1 MAEQQSSY
9 RQIMKATSLFGG
21 VQVFNIIIQVIRSK
35 FVAILL
41 GPIGMGI
48 SGLLYSTIGL
58 IKGFTD
64 FGLGTSAVKDIAA
77 ANVTGDQIKISTVA
91 TVIRRLVW
99 ITGSLGALVIMVLS
113 SWLSQVTFGNHDYTL
128 AFIWVSITLLFN
140 QISSGQM
147 VLLQGMRKLQNLAKA
162 NLTGSTLGLITT
174 IPLYYI
180 WGIKGIVPAIIVTA
194 VITLVLSW
202 YFAHKI
208 KLQPVSVSFASTI
221 TEGKS
226 MLNMG
231 FMISLSGTI
240 TILSSYVVRIF
251 IRNHGGIEQV
261 GFYNAGFTL
270 LDTYVSLIFTAMG
283 TDYYPRLTAIAKDNL
298 LCKHTINQQ
307 VEIALLILA
316 PILVIFLIFINLAI
330 VILYSKKFI
339 PINEMIYW
347 ASLGVFFKAPG
358 WAIGFIL
365 LAKGEASL
373 FFYNEAIAIAYF
385 LGLNL
390 LGYYFFGL
398 SGLGISY
405 LVGYLIYLIQMYFL
419 SKWKFEFSFSKDLI
433 RIFILQFLLAI
444 GGFLVARFLKSPFSY
459 AVGIVLIALSCW
471 YSFKELDKR
480 LGVRSILIE
489 VRDRFFKKKQ

>member
-41 GPIGMGI
+41 GPSGMGI

-58 IKGFTD
+58 VKGFTD

-77 ANVTGDQIKISTVA
+77 ANVTGNEIKIATAA

-99 ITGSLGALVIMVLS
+99 ITGTFGALVIMILS
-113 SWLSQVTFGNHDYTL
+113 SWLSQTTFGNHNYTI

-140 QISSGQM
+140 QISTGQI
-147 VLLQGMRKLQNLAKA
+147 VLLQGMRKLQYLAKA
-162 NLTGSTLGLITT
+162 NLAGSTLGLITT

-180 WGIKGIVPAIIVTA
+180 WGIDGIVPGIIVTSI
-194 VITLVLSW
+194 ITMLLSW
-202 YFAHKI
+202 YFSHKV
-208 KLQPVSVSFASTI
+208 KLQPVKVTFAKTI
-221 TEGKS
+221 EDGKS

-231 FMISLSGTI
+231 FMISLSTTI

-270 LDTYVSLIFTAMG
+270 LETYVGLIFTAMG
-283 TDYYPRLTAIAKDNL
+283 TDYYPRLTAVAHSNQ
-298 LCKHTINQQ
+298 LCKNTINQQ

-316 PILVIFLIFINLAI
+316 PILVVFLVFINWV
-330 VILYSKKFI
+330 VILLYSTKFI
-339 PINEMIYW
+339 PINKMIYW
-347 ASLGVFFKAPG
+347 ASLGMFFKAPG

-365 LAKGEASL
+365 LAKGAARL
-373 FFYNEAIAIAYF
+373 FFLNEVIAICYF

-390 LGYYFFGL
+390 LGYYYLGL
-398 SGLGISY
+398 SGLGISFM
-405 LVGYLIYLIQMYFL
+405 VGYLLYLIQMLIL
-419 SKWKFEFSFSKDLI
+419 SKRKFNFAFSSALI
-433 RIFILQFLLAI
+433 RIFIIQFLLAI
-444 GGFLVARFLKSPFSY
+444 GGFIAVRFLNSPFSY
-459 AVGIVLIALSCW
+459 LFGIGLIALSTW

-489 VRDRFFKKKQ
+489 IRDRFFKK

>member
-1 MAEQQSSY
+1 MTEQQTSY

-41 GPIGMGI
+41 GPNGMGI

-58 IKGFTD
+58 VKGFTD

-77 ANVTGDQIKISTVA
+77 ANVTGSEIKIAITA

-99 ITGSLGALVIMVLS
+99 ITGTFGALVILILS
-113 SWLSQVTFGNHDYTL
+113 SWLSQTTFGNHNYTI
-128 AFIWVSITLLFN
+128 AFIWISITLLFN
-140 QISSGQM
+140 QISSGQI
-147 VLLQGMRKLQNLAKA
+147 VLLQGMRKLQYLAKA
-162 NLTGSTLGLITT
+162 NLAGSSLGLITT

-180 WGIKGIVPAIIVTA
+180 WGIDGIVPGII
-194 VITLVLSW
+194 ITSIISLTLSW
-202 YFAHKI
+202 YFSHKVKI
-208 KLQPVSVSFASTI
+208 QPVKVTFSHTVAD
-221 TEGKS
+221 GKS

-231 FMISLSGTI
+231 FMISLSATI
-240 TILSSYVVRIF
+240 TILSSYIVRIF

-270 LDTYVSLIFTAMG
+270 LETYVGLIFTAMG
-283 TDYYPRLTAIAKDNL
+283 TDYYPRLTAVAHNNQ

-307 VEIALLILA
+307 IEIALLILA
-316 PILVIFLIFINLAI
+316 PILVIFLVFINWAI
-330 VILYSKKFI
+330 ILLFSNKFI

-347 ASLGVFFKAPG
+347 ASLGMFFKAPG

-365 LAKGEASL
+365 LAKGSARL
-373 FFYNEAIAIAYF
+373 FLWNEIIAISYF

-390 LGYYFFGL
+390 LGYQYFGL

-405 LVGYLIYLIQMYFL
+405 MVGYFFYLIQMYIL
-419 SKWKFEFSFSKDLI
+419 SKRKFEFNFSNALI
-433 RIFILQFLLAI
+433 RIFIIQFLLAL
-444 GGFLVARFLKSPFSY
+444 GAFMAVRFLGSPYSY
-459 AVGIVLIALSCW
+459 LVGIVLIAFSGW
-471 YSFKELDKR
+471 NSFRELDKR
-480 LGVRSILIE
+480 LGIRSMLIE
-489 VRDRFFKKKQ
+489 LRNRFFKK